1 MASSFQVHHILPVEL
16 FNSSIQKQLN
26 IILESDTSQV
36 SEKTFKNTALQ
47 SFNNRIALYSD
58 ADRAEMAKA
67 LQDSGHPISDNP
79 IGATQHYTQHP
90 DYNKAIIKWVESIV
104 NSSLNDSQK
113 KIAIIDLQATL
124 RDGLATGEIVLHG
137 DNAKQSIND
146 YLNQHTIT
154 LEQLSNPDSER
165 YKQAETR
172 LEIHVENDIKYA
184 KVANENVTVTDGKT
198 SAGNV
203 EFTKTAIAE
212 AIEIIKT
219 QSYDSIPLTDLMKNN
234 LEKLVNG
241 GDGLSEAAKK
251 QIIEN
256 FNHAK
261 AYVNGITDKPPSGI
275 YQKLVNSSADL
286 VQNQQK
292 TNQLTESLKNSAFSD
307 SEKSNIQSEISR
319 LQGEKLIIDAEIVK
333 IQGTKESLNVN
344 AGKFGQGGA
353 IEIQVF
359 GDALNKSMQVVNG
372 TIETIRQDT
381 QQIIKNNMLNVVD
394 GQIKLNPEMSN
405 NLGKYLSESLM
416 GGKVGAGVMAA
427 DFLNN
432 TFEGLVVGLE
442 TGDWQPFQEQAI
454 EYGPQALVG
463 TVLFAAGAEL
473 IPVVAGLLG
482 VPVLGEVVLGGL
494 LVYGAYQGGKAVGEL
509 LHKIYDH
516 IVDHGIPVP
525 FGLDKLFDPN
535 NISKWM
541 DDVTP
546 DFIKDWLGLNREGHH
561 YYYDPLIL
569 DLDGDGIETIAHNK
583 LNGALFDN
591 DADGLKTATGWV
603 SPHDGLLVFDRN
615 ADGIINDGTEV
626 FGDNT
631 YLKNGEKAEHGFDAL
646 ADLDTDKNGKI
657 DANDEDFTKLKV
669 WRDLNQDGKSQ
680 ENELFSLTDLGIKS
694 LNVAY
699 NNTNT
704 TLAGNNIL
712 VQVSSYEKT
721 DGSTFKMGDVNFSFD
736 SIYSEFTN
744 RIEVSKEIKD
754 LPELKGYG
762 RVRDLHEAMSLSSD
776 LEQLVRQYELAQT
789 SEEQKSL
796 LPELLKA
803 WAKTDPSYHEYTES
817 LWASMV
823 SPSGQGV
830 AVAGGNKG
838 TISFD
843 QVDPAVQAAFS
854 NAKSKIGVID
864 SFLGTKTEKLF
875 YIAEKDILKITESI
889 NNIYSN
895 ITFSIYKGLY
905 GQTEVYKN
913 YADKIE
919 KEWFLNDDGD
929 IGFILNFKNVEQ
941 VFESKFSL
949 DTKNTF
955 FELVEFTDHI
965 VNIYKDVPK
974 KSFEDLQILLH
985 KNYENFD
992 DATLLEINSF
1002 LTQYSPTLNYITGTN
1017 GADILNG
1024 TAKAEI
1030 FLGGKGNDILNGG
1043 IGQDTLIGGSGND
1056 VMTGGDY
1063 EKDIYIFQSGH
1074 GQDIINDK
1082 SYDWTSLQY
1091 FNDVKFE
1098 GANFADA
1105 QFLRVGNDLVI
1116 KAFGTDDSVTFKN
1129 YLDQND
1135 SYSRDFNFIF
1145 ADKTI
1150 STSEITGITMQLNGT
1165 DGNDVLNGWKGK
1177 DILIGGLGDDTLT
1190 GYTGDD
1196 LLDGG
1201 EGKNVLNGGD
1211 GNDTLITGSGNDVLN
1226 GDNGNDTL
1234 NGGAGNDTL
1243 NGGAGQ
1249 DTLIGGSGN
1258 DVMTGGDYEKDIYIF
1273 QSGHGQDI
1281 INDKSYDWTS
1291 LQYFND
1297 VKFEGANFADAQF
1310 LRVGNDLVIKAF
1322 GTDDSVTFKNYLDQ
1336 NDSYSRDFNFIFADK
1351 TISTSEIMGLTIQ
1364 LNGTDGNDVLNG
1376 WKGKD
1381 NLVGGL
1387 GDDTLNGVAGDDQ
1400 LEGGA
1405 GNDILNGGE
1414 GSDLLNGDAGN
1425 DTLNGDN
1432 GNDTLN
1438 GGAGN
1443 DTLNGGI
1450 GQDTLI
1456 GGSGNDVMTGGD
1468 YEKDIYI
1475 FQSGHGQDIINDKSY
1490 DWTSLQYFND
1500 VKFEGAN
1507 FADAQFLRV
1516 GNDLVIKAFGT
1527 DDSVTFKNY
1536 LDQNDSYSRDFNF
1549 IFADKTIST
1558 SEIMGLTIQLNG
1570 TDGND
1575 VLNGWK
1581 GKDNLV
1587 GSLGDDTLNGVAGD
1601 DQLEGGAGNDILNGG
1616 EGNDLLN
1623 GGAGN
1628 DTLNSGTGADTGIFK
1643 ILEGFGND
1651 ATGGNGID
1659 TWSDFN
1665 VSQGDKINISELIVG
1680 HASKEN
1686 LNQFVSFEKSGS
1698 TVTLSLDRDGN
1709 DVNYSATK
1717 LLILNNQ
1724 TNVTSLDDLIK
1735 ADVFIV

>member
-16 FNSSIQKQLN
+16 FNSDFKDEINK
-26 IILESDTSQV
+26 ILGSNTSHV
-36 SEKTFKNTALQ
+36 TDNKFKNTALQ
-47 SFNNRIALYSD
+47 SFNNRIALYAD

-124 RDGLATGEIVLHG
+124 KEGLTTGEIILHG

-146 YLNQHTIT
+146 YLNQHAIT
-154 LEQLSNPDSER
+154 VEQLSNPDSER

-184 KVANENVTVTDGKT
+184 KVANENVTVTDDKT

-219 QSYDSIPLTDLMKNN
+219 QSFDSIPLTNLMKNN
-234 LEKLVNG
+234 LEKLING
-241 GDGLSEAAKK
+241 EALSDSSKK
-251 QIIEN
+251 QIVEN
-256 FNHAK
+256 LIHAK
-261 AYVNGITDKPPSGI
+261 AYANGITEKPPSGV
-275 YQKLVNSSADL
+275 YEKLVNSSADL
-286 VQNQQK
+286 VQNEQK
-292 TNQLTESLKNSAFSD
+292 TYQLTENLKNNALSD
-307 SEKSNIQSEISR
+307 VEKTNIQSEISR

-333 IQGTKESLNVN
+333 IQGTKEPLNINVN

-353 IEIQVF
+353 IDIQVF

-463 TVLFAAGAEL
+463 TILFAAGAEL

-494 LVYGAYQGGKAVGEL
+494 LVYGAYEGGKAVGEL

-516 IVDHGIPVP
+516 IVENGIPVP
-525 FGLDKLFDPN
+525 FGLDKLFDPD
-535 NISKWM
+535 NIAKWM

-603 SPHDGLLVFDRN
+603 SSHDGLLVFDRN

-631 YLKNGEKAEHGFDAL
+631 YLKNSEKAENGFDAL

-657 DANDEDFTKLKV
+657 DANDEDFAKLRV

-680 ENELFSLTDLGIKS
+680 ENELFGLADLGIKS
-694 LNVAY
+694 LNIAY

-744 RIEVSKEIKD
+744 RIEVNKEIND

-776 LEQLVRQYELAQT
+776 LEQLVRQYESAQT

-803 WAKTDPSYHEYTES
+803 WAKTDPSYHEYTEN

-823 SPSGQGV
+823 SSSGQGV
-830 AVAGGNKG
+830 AVAGSSSGA

-843 QVDPAVQAAFS
+843 QIDPAVQAAFS
-854 NAKSKIGVID
+854 AAKSKIGVID
-864 SFLGTKTEKLF
+864 SFLGTKTDKLF
-875 YIAEKDILKITESI
+875 YITEKDILKITESI

-895 ITFSIYKGLY
+895 ITSSIYKGLY
-905 GQTEVYKN
+905 GQTAIYKN
-913 YADKIE
+913 YADEIQ
-919 KEWFLNDDGD
+919 KEWFLKDNGD

-941 VFESKFSL
+941 LFESKFSL
-949 DTKNTF
+949 NTKNTF

-965 VNIYKDVPK
+965 INIYKDVPK
-974 KSFEDLQILLH
+974 ESFESLQILFY

-992 DATLLEINSF
+992 DATLLEINTF

-1017 GADILNG
+1017 DADILSG
-1024 TAKAEI
+1024 TAKSEI
-1030 FLGGKGNDILNGG
+1030 FLGGKGND
-1043 IGQDTLIGGSGND
+1043 T
-1056 VMTGGDY
+1056 
-1063 EKDIYIFQSGH
+1063 
-1074 GQDIINDK
+1074 
-1082 SYDWTSLQY
+1082 
-1091 FNDVKFE
+1091 
-1098 GANFADA
+1098 
-1105 QFLRVGNDLVI
+1105 
-1116 KAFGTDDSVTFKN
+1116 
-1129 YLDQND
+1129 
-1135 SYSRDFNFIF
+1135 
-1145 ADKTI
+1145 
-1150 STSEITGITMQLNGT
+1150 
-1165 DGNDVLNGWKGK
+1165 
-1177 DILIGGLGDDTLT
+1177 
-1190 GYTGDD
+1190 
-1196 LLDGG
+1196 
-1201 EGKNVLNGGD
+1201 
-1211 GNDTLITGSGNDVLN
+1211 
-1226 GDNGNDTL
+1226 
-1234 NGGAGNDTL
+1234 
-1243 NGGAGQ
+1243 
-1249 DTLIGGSGN
+1249 
-1258 DVMTGGDYEKDIYIF
+1258 
-1273 QSGHGQDI
+1273 
-1281 INDKSYDWTS
+1281 
-1291 LQYFND
+1291 
-1297 VKFEGANFADAQF
+1297 
-1310 LRVGNDLVIKAF
+1310 
-1322 GTDDSVTFKNYLDQ
+1322 
-1336 NDSYSRDFNFIFADK
+1336 
-1351 TISTSEIMGLTIQ
+1351 
-1364 LNGTDGNDVLNG
+1364 
-1376 WKGKD
+1376 
-1381 NLVGGL
+1381 
-1387 GDDTLNGVAGDDQ
+1387 
-1400 LEGGA
+1400 
-1405 GNDILNGGE
+1405 
-1414 GSDLLNGDAGN
+1414 
-1425 DTLNGDN
+1425 
-1432 GNDTLN
+1432 
-1438 GGAGN
+1438 
-1443 DTLNGGI
+1443 
-1450 GQDTLI
+1450 
-1456 GGSGNDVMTGGD
+1456 
-1468 YEKDIYI
+1468 
-1475 FQSGHGQDIINDKSY
+1475 
-1490 DWTSLQYFND
+1490 
-1500 VKFEGAN
+1500 
-1507 FADAQFLRV
+1507 
-1516 GNDLVIKAFGT
+1516 
-1527 DDSVTFKNY
+1527 
-1536 LDQNDSYSRDFNF
+1536 
-1549 IFADKTIST
+1549 
-1558 SEIMGLTIQLNG
+1558 
-1570 TDGND
+1570 
-1575 VLNGWK
+1575 
-1581 GKDNLV
+1581 
-1587 GSLGDDTLNGVAGD
+1587 
-1601 DQLEGGAGNDILNGG
+1601 
-1616 EGNDLLN
+1616 
-1623 GGAGN
+1623 
-1628 DTLNSGTGADTGIFK
+1628 
-1643 ILEGFGND
+1643 
-1651 ATGGNGID
+1651 
-1659 TWSDFN
+1659 
-1665 VSQGDKINISELIVG
+1665 
-1680 HASKEN
+1680 
-1686 LNQFVSFEKSGS
+1686 
-1698 TVTLSLDRDGN
+1698 
-1709 DVNYSATK
+1709 
-1717 LLILNNQ
+1717 
-1724 TNVTSLDDLIK
+1724 
-1735 ADVFIV
+1735 

>member
-1 MASSFQVHHILPVEL
+1 MATSFQVHHILPVEL
-16 FNSSIQKQLN
+16 FNSDFKEKLN
-26 IILESDTSQV
+26 NILDNEL
-36 SEKTFKNTALQ
+36 SEDLTKNLALQ
-47 SFNNRIALYSD
+47 SYNNRIALYSD

-79 IGATQHYTQHP
+79 IGAAQHYTQHP
-90 DYNKAIIKWVESIV
+90 EYNKAVIKWVESIV
-104 NSSLNDSQK
+104 NNSSLNDSQK
-113 KIAIIDLQATL
+113 KMAIFDLQSTL
-124 RDGLATGEIVLHG
+124 KDGLAAGEIVLHG

-146 YLNQHTIT
+146 YINQHAIT
-154 LEQLSNPDSER
+154 VEQLSNPGSER
-165 YKQAETR
+165 FKQAETR
-172 LEIHVENDIKYA
+172 LEIHAENDIKYSN
-184 KVANENVTVTDGKT
+184 VANESVNVNVEGKT
-198 SAGNV
+198 SAGNQL
-203 EFTKTAIAE
+203 FTKTAIAE
-212 AIEIIKT
+212 AIEIIKA
-219 QSYDSIPLTDLMKNN
+219 QSFDSIPLTNLMKNN
-234 LEKLVNG
+234 LEKLING
-241 GDGLSEAAKK
+241 ETLSDSSKK
-251 QIIEN
+251 QIVEN
-256 FNHAK
+256 LIHAK
-261 AYVNGITDKPPSGI
+261 AYANGITDKPPSGV
-275 YQKLVNSSADL
+275 YEKLVSSSADL
-286 VQNQQK
+286 MQNQQK
-292 TNQLTESLKNSAFSD
+292 TNQLIESLKNSTLSD

-319 LQGEKLIIDAEIVK
+319 LQGEKAVLDNTITK
-333 IQGTKESLNVN
+333 LQGTADSAKVDLSLGSLKHSQ
-344 AGKFGQGGA
+344 AGYVDLQPLYDSLK
-353 IEIQVF
+353 
-359 GDALNKSMQVVNG
+359 NTK
-372 TIETIRQDT
+372 ETIHQDIKD
-381 QQIIKNNMLNVVD
+381 IIKNNMLNIVD

-405 NLGKYLSESLM
+405 NLGKYLSESLI

-454 EYGPQALVG
+454 EYGPQAVVG

-494 LVYGAYQGGKAVGEL
+494 LVYGAYQGGKAIGEL
-509 LHKIYDH
+509 LYKIYDH

-657 DANDEDFTKLKV
+657 DANDEDFAKLKV

-680 ENELFSLTDLGIKS
+680 ENELFSLTALGIKS
-694 LNVAY
+694 LNVTY

-721 DGSTFKMGDVNFSFD
+721 DGSTLKMGDVNFSFD

-776 LEQLVRQYELAQT
+776 LEQLVRQYESAQT
-789 SEEQKSL
+789 SEEQKGL

-823 SPSGQGV
+823 SSSGQGV
-830 AVAGGNKG
+830 AVAGGNRG
-838 TISFD
+838 ATISFD
-843 QVDPAVQAAFS
+843 QIDPAIQAAFS

-875 YIAEKDILKITESI
+875 YIAEKDILKTTESI

-905 GQTEVYKN
+905 GQTAIYKN
-913 YADKIE
+913 YADKIA
-919 KEWFLNDDGD
+919 KEWFLTDNGD
-929 IGFILNFKNVEQ
+929 ISFTLNFKNVEQ

-965 VNIYKDVPK
+965 INIYKDVPK
-974 KSFEDLQILLH
+974 ESFGGLQILLY
-985 KNYENFD
+985 KKYEDFD
-992 DATLLEINSF
+992 DITLLEINTF

-1017 GADILNG
+1017 DADILNG
-1024 TAKAEI
+1024 TAKSEI
-1030 FLGGKGNDILNGG
+1030 FLGGKGNDTLNGG
-1043 IGQDTLIGGSGND
+1043 AGLDTLIGGSGND
-1056 VMTGGDY
+1056 VMSGGDY

-1074 GQDIINDK
+1074 GQDIINDR
-1082 SYDWTSLQY
+1082 SHDWVYFNQ

-1105 QFLRVGNDLVI
+1105 QFQRTGNDLVI
-1116 KAFGTDDSVTFKN
+1116 KAFGTDDSVSFKN
-1129 YLDQND
+1129 YLNDND

-1145 ADKTI
+1145 ADKTLTTTDMMNI
-1150 STSEITGITMQLNGT
+1150 VVSLNGT
-1165 DGNDVLNGWKGK
+1165 DGNDVL
-1177 DILIGGLGDDTLT
+1177 
-1190 GYTGDD
+1190 
-1196 LLDGG
+1196 
-1201 EGKNVLNGGD
+1201 
-1211 GNDTLITGSGNDVLN
+1211 S
-1226 GDNGNDTL
+1226 
-1234 NGGAGNDTL
+1234 
-1243 NGGAGQ
+1243 
-1249 DTLIGGSGN
+1249 
-1258 DVMTGGDYEKDIYIF
+1258 
-1273 QSGHGQDI
+1273 
-1281 INDKSYDWTS
+1281 
-1291 LQYFND
+1291 
-1297 VKFEGANFADAQF
+1297 
-1310 LRVGNDLVIKAF
+1310 
-1322 GTDDSVTFKNYLDQ
+1322 
-1336 NDSYSRDFNFIFADK
+1336 
-1351 TISTSEIMGLTIQ
+1351 
-1364 LNGTDGNDVLNG
+1364 G

-1387 GDDTLNGVAGDDQ
+1387 GDDTLNGGD
-1400 LEGGA
+1400 
-1405 GNDILNGGE
+1405 
-1414 GSDLLNGDAGN
+1414 
-1425 DTLNGDN
+1425 
-1432 GNDTLN
+1432 
-1438 GGAGN
+1438 
-1443 DTLNGGI
+1443 
-1450 GQDTLI
+1450 
-1456 GGSGNDVMTGGD
+1456 
-1468 YEKDIYI
+1468 
-1475 FQSGHGQDIINDKSY
+1475 
-1490 DWTSLQYFND
+1490 
-1500 VKFEGAN
+1500 
-1507 FADAQFLRV
+1507 
-1516 GNDLVIKAFGT
+1516 
-1527 DDSVTFKNY
+1527 
-1536 LDQNDSYSRDFNF
+1536 
-1549 IFADKTIST
+1549 
-1558 SEIMGLTIQLNG
+1558 
-1570 TDGND
+1570 
-1575 VLNGWK
+1575 
-1581 GKDNLV
+1581 
-1587 GSLGDDTLNGVAGD
+1587 
-1601 DQLEGGAGNDILNGG
+1601 
-1616 EGNDLLN
+1616 GNDLLN

-1628 DTLNSGTGADTGIFK
+1628 DTLNGGTGADNAIFK

-1651 ATGGNGID
+1651 ATGGNGVD

-1665 VSQGDKINISELIVG
+1665 ISQGDKINISELIIG
-1680 HASKEN
+1680 QASKEN

>member
-1 MASSFQVHHILPVEL
+1 MANSFQVHHILPVEL
-16 FNSSIQKQLN
+16 FNSEFKDEINK
-26 IILESDTSQV
+26 ILGSDTSRV
-36 SEKTFKNTALQ
+36 TDDKFKNTALQ

-79 IGATQHYTQHP
+79 IGATQHYTSHP
-90 DYNKAIIKWVESIV
+90 EYNKAVKQWVKEIII
-104 NSSLNDSQK
+104 DSNLTPEQK
-113 KIAIIDLQATL
+113 KLAIFDLQATL
-124 RDGLATGEIVLHG
+124 KEGLTTGEIILHG

-172 LEIHVENDIKYA
+172 LEIHAEHDIKYSN
-184 KVANENVTVTDGKT
+184 VANESVNVNTEGKT
-198 SAGNV
+198 SAGNQL
-203 EFTKTAIAE
+203 FTKTAIAE
-212 AIEIIKT
+212 AIEIIKA
-219 QSYDSIPLTDLMKNN
+219 QSYDSIPLTNLMKSN
-234 LEKLVNG
+234 LEKLING
-241 GDGLSEAAKK
+241 ETLSDSSKK
-251 QIIEN
+251 QIVEN
-256 FNHAK
+256 LIHAK
-261 AYVNGITDKPPSGI
+261 AYANGITEKPPSGV
-275 YQKLVNSSADL
+275 YEKLVNSSADL
-286 VQNQQK
+286 GQNQQK

-353 IEIQVF
+353 IDIQVF

-394 GQIKLNPEMSN
+394 GQINLNLEMSN
-405 NLGKYLSESLM
+405 NLGKYLSESLI

-463 TVLFAAGAEL
+463 TVLFAAGAGL

-494 LVYGAYQGGKAVGEL
+494 LVYGAYEGGKAVGEL

-516 IVDHGIPVP
+516 IVENGIPVP
-525 FGLDKLFDPN
+525 FGLDKVFDPN

-657 DANDEDFTKLKV
+657 DANDEDFAKLKV

-680 ENELFSLTDLGIKS
+680 ENELFGLADLGIKS

-721 DGSTFKMGDVNFSFD
+721 DGSTLKMGDVNFSFD

-776 LEQLVRQYELAQT
+776 LEQLVRQYESAKT

-823 SPSGQGV
+823 SSSGQGV
-830 AVAGGNKG
+830 AVAGGNRG
-838 TISFD
+838 ATISFD

-854 NAKSKIGVID
+854 AAKSKVGVID

-905 GQTEVYKN
+905 GQTAIYKN
-913 YADKIE
+913 YADEIQ
-919 KEWFLNDDGD
+919 KEWFLKDNGD

-941 VFESKFSL
+941 LFESKLSI
-949 DTKNTF
+949 DIKNTF
-955 FELVEFTDHI
+955 FELVQFTDHI
-965 VNIYKDVPK
+965 NNTYGDVPK
-974 KSFEDLQILLH
+974 K
-985 KNYENFD
+985 NY
-992 DATLLEINSF
+992 ASLEILFFNYYEKLNADELRSLESLF
-1002 LTQYSPTLNYITGTN
+1002 KEYSVSINIFQGTDA
-1017 GADILNG
+1017 ADVLKG
-1024 TAKAEI
+1024 T
-1030 FLGGKGNDILNGG
+1030 KGNDKL
-1043 IGQDTLIGGSGND
+1043 
-1056 VMTGGDY
+1056 
-1063 EKDIYIFQSGH
+1063 K
-1074 GQDIINDK
+1074 
-1082 SYDWTSLQY
+1082 
-1091 FNDVKFE
+1091 
-1098 GANFADA
+1098 
-1105 QFLRVGNDLVI
+1105 
-1116 KAFGTDDSVTFKN
+1116 
-1129 YLDQND
+1129 
-1135 SYSRDFNFIF
+1135 
-1145 ADKTI
+1145 
-1150 STSEITGITMQLNGT
+1150 
-1165 DGNDVLNGWKGK
+1165 
-1177 DILIGGLGDDTLT
+1177 
-1190 GYTGDD
+1190 
-1196 LLDGG
+1196 
-1201 EGKNVLNGGD
+1201 
-1211 GNDTLITGSGNDVLN
+1211 
-1226 GDNGNDTL
+1226 
-1234 NGGAGNDTL
+1234 GGAGNDTL
-1243 NGGAGQ
+1243 DGG
-1249 DTLIGGSGN
+1249 TGS
-1258 DVMTGGDYEKDIYIF
+1258 
-1273 QSGHGQDI
+1273 
-1281 INDKSYDWTS
+1281 
-1291 LQYFND
+1291 
-1297 VKFEGANFADAQF
+1297 
-1310 LRVGNDLVIKAF
+1310 DL
-1322 GTDDSVTFKNYLDQ
+1322 
-1336 NDSYSRDFNFIFADK
+1336 
-1351 TISTSEIMGLTIQ
+1351 
-1364 LNGTDGNDVLNG
+1364 
-1376 WKGKD
+1376 
-1381 NLVGGL
+1381 
-1387 GDDTLNGVAGDDQ
+1387 

-1405 GNDILNGGE
+1405 GNDILY
-1414 GSDLLNGDAGN
+1414 
-1425 DTLNGDN
+1425 
-1432 GNDTLN
+1432 

-1443 DTLNGGI
+1443 NVYLFGR
-1450 GQDTLI
+1450 
-1456 GGSGNDVMTGGD
+1456 GD
-1468 YEKDIYI
+1468 
-1475 FQSGHGQDIINDKSY
+1475 G
-1490 DWTSLQYFND
+1490 
-1500 VKFEGAN
+1500 
-1507 FADAQFLRV
+1507 
-1516 GNDLVIKAFGT
+1516 
-1527 DDSVTFKNY
+1527 
-1536 LDQNDSYSRDFNF
+1536 
-1549 IFADKTIST
+1549 
-1558 SEIMGLTIQLNG
+1558 
-1570 TDGND
+1570 
-1575 VLNGWK
+1575 
-1581 GKDNLV
+1581 
-1587 GSLGDDTLNGVAGD
+1587 
-1601 DQLEGGAGNDILNGG
+1601 
-1616 EGNDLLN
+1616 
-1623 GGAGN
+1623 
-1628 DTLNSGTGADTGIFK
+1628 
-1643 ILEGFGND
+1643 
-1651 ATGGNGID
+1651 
-1659 TWSDFN
+1659 
-1665 VSQGDKINISELIVG
+1665 
-1680 HASKEN
+1680 
-1686 LNQFVSFEKSGS
+1686 
-1698 TVTLSLDRDGN
+1698 
-1709 DVNYSATK
+1709 
-1717 LLILNNQ
+1717 
-1724 TNVTSLDDLIK
+1724 
-1735 ADVFIV
+1735 